1 MSISG
6 EWVTQTGSKLAGW
19 NTNFPARTEPCANVA
34 FIDKVQLWFPDEP
47 SETDLKKLRSCC
59 AGWVDVDHEWMKGH
73 SNWRCRLQL
82 NQPEPDAFKLL
93 ERIADHCLINGLEI
107 ALDLTLGDREE
118 VCDLRQF
125 IDAVL
130 VKPKPGKQGTDDA
143 GRRWPLDYRGTLYFD
158 RPGSPTN
165 LVVYSDRPSKMSD
178 QPCVHIEYRVK
189 GKGAVKRFGVS
200 RPGDLASLNLK
211 TFWAKHLKL
220 ETIHR
225 DPSVVGEEFLRG
237 NPTYQTRRPPISQ
250 RKVGVMILRASAVT
264 ENGGSAQGLREWSRG
279 CRWFRTAACVRR
291 LDNTR
296 YLPADSET
304 PSERRLNGRR
314 RRIGRCNGG
323 TARDLEIPDDLWI
336 KMNLLIPRRINTHKY
351 GGGRPR
357 RSDRSCMTAILQ
369 VTRGMCS
376 WRDVGQLEICPSSTA
391 HDRMMEWIDSGLFEQ
406 MRVVG
411 LDEHEYLDN
420 VDWKILSR
428 NSYSDRE

>member
-1 MSISG
+1 MSISR
-6 EWVTQTGSKLAGW
+6 ESVTQTEFKLAGW

-34 FIDKVQLWFPDEP
+34 FIDKVQVWLPDEP
-47 SETDLKKLRSCC
+47 SEVDLRKLRSCC
-59 AGWVDVDHEWMKGH
+59 AGKVHVHHESMKGH
-73 SNWRCRLQL
+73 SRWRCRLQL
-82 NQPEPDAFKLL
+82 NQPEPDAVSLL

-118 VCDLRQF
+118 VCDLRRF

-130 VKPKPGKQGTDDA
+130 VKPKPGKQRIEDS
-143 GRRWPLDYRGTLYFD
+143 GRRWPWDYKGTLYFD
-158 RPGSPTN
+158 RLRSQTN

-189 GKGAVKRFGVS
+189 GKGAVERLGVT
-200 RPGDLASLNLK
+200 RPGDLASLNLRK
-211 TFWAKHLKL
+211 FWEKHLKL
-220 ETIHR
+220 ETIDR
-225 DPSVVGEEFLRG
+225 DASGIGEEFLRG
-237 NPTYQTRRPPISQ
+237 NPTYETKRPPISQ
-250 RKVGVMILRASAVT
+250 RKVGVMILRASAVD
-264 ENGGSAQGLREWSRG
+264 ENGVSAQGLREWSRG
-279 CRWFRTAACVRR
+279 RRWFRTAACVRR
-291 LDNTR
+291 LDNTK

-304 PSERRLNGRR
+304 PSERRLKGRR
-314 RRIGRCNGG
+314 RRLGRCSGG
-323 TARDLEIPDDLWI
+323 TPRDLEIPDDLWI

-406 MRVVG
+406 MRAIG
-411 LDEHEYLDN
+411 LDEHEYLKI
-420 VDWKILSR
+420 VDWKILSS
-428 NSYSDRE
+428 NSYSDRD